1 MAGSPWFSSRLN
13 AARTSTYVVFFT
25 AGALQMS
32 WASRIPQ
39 VRDGLG
45 LDPGKLGLLLLVSSA
60 GSLAALLVAGPV
72 IGRIGS
78 ASAVSVFT
86 LVTATGMT
94 VVGLGYLVGVPIVAV
109 GLFLNGVGI
118 GIWDVA
124 VNVQGSLVEQ
134 RLGEAIMPRFHAGY
148 SVGTVFGALIGA
160 AMVALNVPVTAH
172 LVGAAILVAVAN
184 LVAARHFLST
194 PTSRSVGDALEAD
207 VNTSARSPSS
217 QEDRPRKRY
226 SVLDAWKEPRVIL
239 IGLFVMLIAFA
250 EGAAVDWI
258 GLGLIDGYG
267 TVATVGT
274 LGLATFL
281 TAMTVARWFGT
292 PLLDRFG
299 RVPVLAALSLL
310 LTAGAAL
317 FIFAPNPALAFVGA
331 LLWGTGASLGFPVG
345 MSAAG
350 DDPRK
355 AAARVSVVATIGYG
369 AFLGGASA
377 DRSLGRPLGCVARPD
392 RGARRGAAFTA
403 PSPLA
408 TEGDPGRLVPEVPA
422 RREVERDA

>member
-1 MAGSPWFSSRLN
+1 MDDSPSFSSRLS
-13 AARTSTYVVFFT
+13 AAKTSTFIVFFT

-369 AFLGGASA
+369 AFLGGPPLIGLLGDHWGVLHALTAVLVAAPLSLLLV
-377 DRSLGRPLGCVARPD
+377 RSLRKETRAD
-392 RGARRGAAFTA
+392 
-403 PSPLA
+403 
-408 TEGDPGRLVPEVPA
+408 
-422 RREVERDA
+422 